1 MHHPMQPAMQP
12 GPTDFTPLY
21 VHIGR
26 YLRGRIFDGD
36 LRTGD
41 AIPSESE
48 LVTMFRTTRGTVRA
62 AVDVL
67 VAEGLVRRVHGK
79 GTFVQL
85 RPIRHSIWNFGGFTD
100 SLRGRSETAIAKV
113 VSKREV
119 VLDGRAFHE
128 LVRLRGVGRESG
140 TEYLSLDTSW
150 IPLDLFPGIDQV
162 DFENRS
168 LYEYFR
174 TVGGRSPRRTNMTL
188 AALVPDARIRTL
200 LGEPDDCGALFTA
213 EGSAFD
219 QQQVEIERIS
229 IVYSSRVQF
238 NLTTLIGEPGESV
251 VQ

>member
-1 MHHPMQPAMQP
+1 VIQPA
-12 GPTDFTPLY
+12 PTDFTPLY

-36 LRTGD
+36 LKTGD

-48 LVTMFRTTRGTVRA
+48 LGTMFRTTRGTVRA

-100 SLRGRSETAIAKV
+100 SLRGRSETAIATV
-113 VSKREV
+113 VSTRQV
-119 VLDGRAFHE
+119 DRDGRAFHE
-128 LVRLRGVGRESG
+128 LVRLRGIGSERG

-150 IPLDLFPGIDQV
+150 IPLDLFPGIDAV

-188 AALVPDARIRTL
+188 AAMVPDARIRSL

-229 IVYSSRVQF
+229 IVYSSRVEF
-238 NLTTLIGEPGESV
+238 NLTRLIGEPGESV